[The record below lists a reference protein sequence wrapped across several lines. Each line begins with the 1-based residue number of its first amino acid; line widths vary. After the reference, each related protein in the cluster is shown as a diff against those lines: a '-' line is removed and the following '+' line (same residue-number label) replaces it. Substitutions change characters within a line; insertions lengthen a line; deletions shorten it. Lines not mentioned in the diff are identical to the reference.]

1 MKLKMSVLLFVMS
14 ATISGVAM
22 AADSD
27 DATWIG
33 QCVADNKKENATAD
47 AKKSY
52 CECMNSKMSDSET
65 QSISTW
71 EESHKKEAEECSAK
85 AGWK

>member
-1 MKLKMSVLLFVMS
+1 MKLKMSVLLFLMS

-22 AADSD
+22 AADAD
-27 DATWIG
+27 DATWIN
-33 QCVADNKKENATAD
+33 QCIADNKKEDASAD
-47 AKKSY
+47 AKKKY
-52 CECMNSKMSDSET
+52 CECMNEKMSDNEM